1 MRLTYVIKSALS
13 NIINKNLKGKCILK
27 NQINDSKYLL
37 KKEICQI
44 RVGEMTVEMA
54 YSENNKSFKEC
65 ILNILKQR
73 AEID

>member
-1 MRLTYVIKSALS
+1 M
-13 NIINKNLKGKCILK
+13 K